1 MIKKYFIVLLII
13 FLIACSKKS
22 NESRLLNGESFP
34 DQESWGVTI
43 ILTDS
48 SIERARIQSGHLEK
62 YNEKQY
68 ILLDDTVR
76 VDFFNKAE
84 DHVAVLNSLK
94 AEVDQN
100 TNNMKAIGDVVAIS
114 DSGITLYTDTLYWN
128 AKQEKMNTNDSV
140 MITTNYEDTLYGIG
154 FQSDSDFK
162 NWEIIK
168 PSGVTNRG
176 SD

>member
-1 MIKKYFIVLLII
+1 M
-13 FLIACSKKS
+13 ACSKKS
-22 NESRLLNGESFP
+22 NQSRLLKGENFP
-34 DQESWGVTI
+34 DQESWEVTI

-68 ILLDDTVR
+68 ILLDDTVK
-76 VDFFNKAE
+76 VDFFNKVQ

-100 TNNMKAIGDVVAIS
+100 TNNMKALGGVVAIS
-114 DSGITLYTDTLYWN
+114 DSGITLYTDTLYWD